1 MRNALLLVTFALIF
15 GVFSALIGQTARV
28 GAMGAPTDNTTVP
41 NVPTSDQSQDEIKP
55 PVEYVLLGP
64 TSQSE
69 NTPPNFIAGFIAASE
84 QEEFTV
90 TANENWYLDV
100 DINTP
105 GWIYIY
111 EYFPAGQDFQG
122 QWIAYK
128 WQLLQSGLW
137 RLGPFTPRNNEPE
150 GQHIYRIWFYSD
162 GQWAAGDPDT
172 PQNNLVY
179 WTYSKGK
186 LAEPAV
192 EPLPPPSPIAPVEE
206 AEFPSKVYE
215 FITQPVVLV
224 LGTTLLVAIVG
235 LSLLMIYVRRR
246 RSQYTASSPGEAEPE
261 ALSAALPSVAARA
274 KIVLPNGI
282 DIQLAGNRRV
292 IGRGNLARA
301 LSLDDLGLISRRHFE
316 VKLDDEQFYVEDLG
330 SANGTHLNG
339 KDISG
344 QGPVRLDDDDVIEP
358 AGAVHL
364 KFHLL

>member
-1 MRNALLLVTFALIF
+1 MRNALLLLALALIF
-15 GVFSALIGQTARV
+15 GALSALSLQTAPV
-28 GAMGAPTDNTTVP
+28 GALGAPTDNTTVP
-41 NVPTSDQSQDEIKP
+41 NVPAGDQSQVEIIP

-90 TANENWYLDV
+90 TANENWYLDL
-100 DINTP
+100 DINMP

-111 EYFPAGQDFQG
+111 EYFPAGGDLQG
-122 QWIAYK
+122 QWLAYK
-128 WQLLQSGLW
+128 WQLPESGLW
-137 RLGPFTPRNNEPE
+137 RLGPFTSTNNEPE

-162 GQWAAGDPDT
+162 GQWAAGEPDT

-186 LAEPAV
+186 PAEPAV
-192 EPLPPPSPIAPVEE
+192 EPVPPPSPIAPAKE
-206 AEFPSKVYE
+206 ASFPATVFG
-215 FITQPVVLV
+215 FIPRPV
-224 LGTTLLVAIVG
+224 LGACLLVIILG
-235 LSLLMIYVRRR
+235 LALLPIYLRRR
-246 RSQYTASSPGEAEPE
+246 RSRYTASWPGEAEPE
-261 ALSAALPSVAARA
+261 ELSAALPSAARA
-274 KIVLPNGI
+274 KLVLPNGM
-282 DIQLAGNRRV
+282 DIHLSDKVKV
-292 IGRGNLARA
+292 IGRGDLARA

>member
-1 MRNALLLVTFALIF
+1 MRNALLLLTFALIF
-15 GVFSALIGQTARV
+15 GVLSALMGQTAQV
-28 GAMGAPTDNTTVP
+28 GALGAPTDNTTIP
-41 NVPTSDQSQDEIKP
+41 NVPAGDQSQDEIKP

-64 TSQSE
+64 TSQSK
-69 NTPPNFIAGFIAASE
+69 NTPPNFIAGFAAASE

-111 EYFPAGQDFQG
+111 EYFPVGGDFQG

-128 WQLLQSGLW
+128 WQLLESGLW
-137 RLGPFTPRNNEPE
+137 RLGPFTPTNNEPE

-162 GQWAAGDPDT
+162 GQWATGDPDT

-186 LAEPAV
+186 LAEPAA
-192 EPLPPPSPIAPVEE
+192 EPVPPPSPIAPAEE
-206 AEFPSKVYE
+206 TSFPAKVYK

-224 LGTTLLVAIVG
+224 LGASLVVIVG
-235 LSLLMIYVRRR
+235 LSLLMIYVVRR
-246 RSQYTASSPGEAEPE
+246 RSQYRVSLRNEAEPE
-261 ALSAALPSVAARA
+261 ELSAALSPVITRA
-274 KIVLPNGI
+274 KIMLPNGI
-282 DIQLAGNRRV
+282 DIHLAGKGRV
-292 IGRGNLARA
+292 IGRGDLARA
-301 LSLDDLGLISRRHFE
+301 LSLDALGLISRRHFE
-316 VKLDDEQFYVEDLG
+316 VKLDGEQFYVEDLG
-330 SANGTHLNG
+330 SANGTNLND

-344 QGPVRLDDDDVIEP
+344 QGPVSLDDDDIIEP
-358 AGAVHL
+358 AGAIHL

>member
-1 MRNALLLVTFALIF
+1 MRNALLLLALALIF
-15 GVFSALIGQTARV
+15 GALSALSLQTAPV
-28 GAMGAPTDNTTVP
+28 GALGAPTDNTTMP
-41 NVPTSDQSQDEIKP
+41 NVPAGDQSQDEIKP

-64 TSQSE
+64 TSQSKDA
-69 NTPPNFIAGFIAASE
+69 PPNFIAGFIAASE

-111 EYFPAGQDFQG
+111 EYFPVGGDFQG

-128 WQLLQSGLW
+128 WQLLESGLW
-137 RLGPFTPRNNEPE
+137 RLGPFTPTNNEPE

-162 GQWAAGDPDT
+162 GQWATGDPDT

-186 LAEPAV
+186 LAEPAA
-192 EPLPPPSPIAPVEE
+192 EPVPPPSPIAPAEE
-206 AEFPSKVYE
+206 ASFPAKVYK

-224 LGTTLLVAIVG
+224 LGASLVVIAG
-235 LSLLMIYVRRR
+235 LSLLMIYVVRR
-246 RSQYTASSPGEAEPE
+246 RSQYRVSLRNEAEPE
-261 ALSAALPSVAARA
+261 ELSAALPSAVRA
-274 KIVLPNGI
+274 KIMLPNGI
-282 DIQLAGNRRV
+282 EIPIAGKGRV
-292 IGRGNLARA
+292 IGRGDLARV
-301 LSLDDLGLISRRHFE
+301 LSLDNLGLISRRHFE
-316 VKLDDEQFYVEDLG
+316 IELDDEQCYIKDLG
-330 SANGTHLNG
+330 SSNGTHLNG

-344 QGPVRLDDDDVIEP
+344 QGPVSLDDDDIIEP
-358 AGAVHL
+358 AGAIHL

>member
-1 MRNALLLVTFALIF
+1 MRNALLLLTFTLIF
-15 GVFSALIGQTARV
+15 GALAGLFVQTAHV

-41 NVPTSDQSQDEIKP
+41 NVPAGDQSQDEIKP

-69 NTPPNFIAGFIAASE
+69 NTPPNFIVGFIAASGQE
-84 QEEFTV
+84 QFTV

-111 EYFPAGQDFQG
+111 EYFPAGGDFQG

-128 WQLLQSGLW
+128 WQLLESGLW
-137 RLGPFTPRNNEPE
+137 RLGPFAPGDNEPE

-162 GQWAAGDPDT
+162 GQWAAGDPNT
-172 PQNNLVY
+172 RQNNLVY

-186 LAEPAV
+186 PAEPAI
-192 EPLPPPSPIAPVEE
+192 EPVPPPSPIAPAKE
-206 AEFPSKVYE
+206 ATFPAKVYE
-215 FITQPVVLV
+215 FITRPVVLV
-224 LGTTLLVAIVG
+224 LGASLLVVIVG
-235 LSLLMIYVRRR
+235 LSLLTIYVRRR
-246 RSQYTASSPGEAEPE
+246 RGQDMVSSPGEAEPE
-261 ALSAALPSVAARA
+261 ELSAPLPSPVRA

-282 DIQLAGNRRV
+282 DIQLSGNSKV
-292 IGRGNLARA
+292 IGRGDLARV
-301 LSLDDLGLISRRHFE
+301 LGLDELGLISRRHFE
-316 VKLDDEQFYVEDLG
+316 VKYDEEQFYVEDLC

-344 QGPVRLDDDDVIEP
+344 KGPVSLDDNDIIEP

>member
-1 MRNALLLVTFALIF
+1 MRNALLLLTFALIF
-15 GVFSALIGQTARV
+15 GVFSALSLPTAPV
-28 GAMGAPTDNTTVP
+28 GALGAPTDNTTIP
-41 NVPTSDQSQDEIKP
+41 NVPAGDQSQDEIKP

-64 TSQSE
+64 TSQSK

-111 EYFPAGQDFQG
+111 EYFPVGGDFQG

-128 WQLLQSGLW
+128 WQLLESGLW
-137 RLGPFTPRNNEPE
+137 RLGPFTPVDNEPE

-162 GQWAAGDPDT
+162 GQWAAGNQDN

-186 LAEPAV
+186 PAEPV
-192 EPLPPPSPIAPVEE
+192 LPPSPIAPAQE
-206 AEFPSKVYE
+206 ASFPATV
-215 FITQPVVLV
+215 FGIITRPV
-224 LGTTLLVAIVG
+224 LGACLLVVILG
-235 LSLLMIYVRRR
+235 LALLPIYLRRR
-246 RSQYTASSPGEAEPE
+246 KSQDRLSSPDESEPE
-261 ALSAALPSVAARA
+261 ELSAALPSAARA

-282 DIQLAGNRRV
+282 DIHLAGKGRV
-292 IGRGNLARA
+292 IGRGDLARA

-316 VKLDDEQFYVEDLG
+316 IKLDDEQWYVEDLG
-330 SANGTHLNG
+330 SINGTHLNG

-344 QGPVRLDDDDVIEP
+344 QGPVSLDDGDIIEP
-358 AGAVHL
+358 AGAIHL
-364 KFHLL
+364 KFHLF